1 MPSLAFVMNLFSSSG
16 LWAPV
21 MNGSSPI
28 FPLSKGLSAEAG
40 FSLIELI
47 TTFVIVAVLAAVAV
61 PRFFDD
67 NVFQSRGFADQVQA
81 TLRYAQKVAIAQRR
95 YVCATFTASRLTLTI
110 GGTSACGTSLNLPAG
125 GINYIDAPSGVTIS
139 PVPAD
144 FYFDSLGKPSV
155 GTSGVIGTI
164 TITVEAETGY
174 VHQ

>member
-1 MPSLAFVMNLFSSSG
+1 M
-16 LWAPV
+16 

-28 FPLSKGLSAEAG
+28 FPLPKCLPAEAG
-40 FSLIELI
+40 FTLVELVM
-47 TTFVIVAVLAAVAV
+47 TLVIVAVLAVAVA
-61 PRFFDD
+61 PRFYDTD
-67 NVFQSRGFADQVQA
+67 VFQSRGFADQVQA

-95 YVCATFTASRLTLTI
+95 YVCATFSSNQIALTI
-110 GGTSACGTSLNLPAG
+110 GVTSACGAALNLPAG
-125 GINYIDAPSGVTIS
+125 GANYIDAPSGVTIS

>member
-1 MPSLAFVMNLFSSSG
+1 
-16 LWAPV
+16 
-21 MNGSSPI
+21 MNGSSPN
-28 FPLSKGLSAEAG
+28 FLLPKRLSEEAG
-40 FSLIELI
+40 YSLVELI
-47 TTFVIVAVLAAVAV
+47 MTMVIVAVLAVAVA

-81 TLRYAQKVAIAQRR
+81 ALRYAQKVAIAQRR
-95 YVCATFTASRLTLTI
+95 YVCATFTASQLSLTFGPTSGCA
-110 GGTSACGTSLNLPAG
+110 GGNLNLPG
-125 GINYIDAPSGVTIS
+125 GAVNYIDAPSGVTIS
-139 PVPAD
+139 PTPTN